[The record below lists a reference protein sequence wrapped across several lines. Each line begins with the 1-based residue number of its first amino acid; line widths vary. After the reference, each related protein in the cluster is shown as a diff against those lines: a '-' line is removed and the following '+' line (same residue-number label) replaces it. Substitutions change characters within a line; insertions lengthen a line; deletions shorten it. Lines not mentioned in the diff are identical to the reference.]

1 MAQIHDWYTDRDTQW
16 PHIRFGNLSPGP
28 LVMADMI
35 HDEVIVESSIEES
48 EAVKELVE
56 QAMID
61 GMKTFIQTVPIT
73 AEATISHSWAVKWG
87 LDRDTDF

>member
-1 MAQIHDWYTDRDTQW
+1 
-16 PHIRFGNLSPGP
+16 
-28 LVMADMI
+28 MADMI

-61 GMKTFIQTVPIT
+61 GMETFIQTVPIT
-73 AEATISHSWAVKWG
+73 AEATISRSWADK
-87 LDRDTDF
+87 